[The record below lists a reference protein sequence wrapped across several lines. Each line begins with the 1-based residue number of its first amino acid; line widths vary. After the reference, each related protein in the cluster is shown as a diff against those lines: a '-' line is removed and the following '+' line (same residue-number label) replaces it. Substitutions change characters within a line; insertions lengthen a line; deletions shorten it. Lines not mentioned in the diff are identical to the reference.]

1 MHDIKIWD
9 RVERLKGLDSSVW
22 LNAYPQASTKT
33 LVLVDDTS
41 VYFLEDIKEQGFS
54 GESDIEIV
62 NAFLKKKDDES
73 KANEKQEKSLEELI
87 SEKATEIATKIVDKA
102 KVENALGVA
111 ELSLKID
118 EVDVKGSTAVAEIS
132 EILATLTS

>member
-1 MHDIKIWD
+1 MHNIKIWD
-9 RVERLKGLDSSVW
+9 RVEKLKGLEPNIW
-22 LNAYPQASTKT
+22 LNAYPQATTKT

-73 KANEKQEKSLEELI
+73 KANEKQEKTLEELI
-87 SEKATEIATKIVDKA
+87 SEKATEIATRIVDKA

-118 EVDVKGSTAVAEIS
+118 EVDVKSSTAVAEIS
-132 EILATLTS
+132 EILAGLTS

>member
-1 MHDIKIWD
+1 MYNIKIWD
-9 RVERLKGLDSSVW
+9 RVEKLKGLEPNVW
-22 LNAYPQASTKT
+22 LNAYPQAITKT

-73 KANEKQEKSLEELI
+73 KANEKQKKSLEELI
-87 SEKATEIATKIVDKA
+87 SEKAAEIATKIVEKA

-118 EVDVKGSTAVAEIS
+118 EVDVKSSTAVAEIS
-132 EILATLTS
+132 EMLAGLTS

>member
-1 MHDIKIWD
+1 MHNIKIWD
-9 RVERLKGLDSSVW
+9 RVEKLKGLEPNIW
-22 LNAYPQASTKT
+22 LNAYPQATTKT

-73 KANEKQEKSLEELI
+73 KANEKQEKTLEELI
-87 SEKATEIATKIVDKA
+87 SEKATEIATRIVDKA

-118 EVDVKGSTAVAEIS
+118 EVDVKSSTAVAEIS
-132 EILATLTS
+132 EMLAGLTS

>member
-1 MHDIKIWD
+1 MHNIKIWD
-9 RVERLKGLDSSVW
+9 RVEKLKGLEPNVW
-22 LNAYPQASTKT
+22 LNAYPQAITKT

-73 KANEKQEKSLEELI
+73 KANEKQKKSLEELI
-87 SEKATEIATKIVDKA
+87 SEKAAEIATKIVEKA

-118 EVDVKGSTAVAEIS
+118 EVDVKSSTAVAEIS
-132 EILATLTS
+132 EMLAGLTS

>member
-1 MHDIKIWD
+1 MYNIKIWD
-9 RVERLKGLDSSVW
+9 RAEKLKGLEPNVW
-22 LNAYPQASTKT
+22 LNAYPQATTKT

-73 KANEKQEKSLEELI
+73 KANEKQKKSLEELI
-87 SEKATEIATKIVDKA
+87 SEKATEIATRIVDKA

-118 EVDVKGSTAVAEIS
+118 EVDVKSSTAVAEIS
-132 EILATLTS
+132 EILAGLTS

>member
-1 MHDIKIWD
+1 MHNIKIWD
-9 RVERLKGLDSSVW
+9 RAEKLKGLEPNVW
-22 LNAYPQASTKT
+22 LNAYPQATTKT

-73 KANEKQEKSLEELI
+73 KANEKQKKSLEELI
-87 SEKATEIATKIVDKA
+87 SEKATEIATRIVDKA

-118 EVDVKGSTAVAEIS
+118 EVDVKSSTAVAEIS
-132 EILATLTS
+132 EMLAGLTS